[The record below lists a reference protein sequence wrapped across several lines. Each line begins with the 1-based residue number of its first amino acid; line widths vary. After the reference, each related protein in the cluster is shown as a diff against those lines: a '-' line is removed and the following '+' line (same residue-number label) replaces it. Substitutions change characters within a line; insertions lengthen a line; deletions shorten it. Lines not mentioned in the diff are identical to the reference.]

1 MTLVQTDHPFLM
13 LHLCIIQCWI
23 FFFFTCINVP
33 CCLSS
38 ACLLNIGEEK
48 YWSLYV
54 EKGEKFSL
62 HQCVPVKRHFLFT
75 FDCLFCLEKCVSK
88 ASSAAELSAASLL
101 RAADV
106 LSKVP

>member
-1 MTLVQTDHPFLM
+1 MALVQTDHTFLM

-23 FFFFTCINVP
+23 FFFTCINVP

-38 ACLLNIGEEK
+38 ACLLNIEEEK

-54 EKGEKFSL
+54 EKEEKFSL
-62 HQCVPVKRHFLFT
+62 HQYVPVEMHFVFT
-75 FDCLFCLEKCVSK
+75 FYCLFFLEKCVSK
-88 ASSAAELSAASLL
+88 ASSAAELPAASLL